1 MEEPQPKRNEFPAN
15 EISNFSIIKHKRRA
29 LQDHTSGPFVGRK
42 SQRLP
47 RSNIDSNDKHEIRL
61 LDEKNLS
68 IEPQAPVIT
77 TTDGGASDQNE
88 TEKSQIRNETFA
100 AFH

>member
-1 MEEPQPKRNEFPAN
+1 M
-15 EISNFSIIKHKRRA
+15 
-29 LQDHTSGPFVGRK
+29 TSTKFV
-42 SQRLP
+42 S
-47 RSNIDSNDKHEIRL
+47 